1 MRTSSGYDQSGD
13 AYDKGAGGGGGA
25 VNSVTGNLVD
35 NTDPANPVVNDVV
48 IPDTYFVC
56 DETGDDLNS
65 GTSAAA
71 PWKTLTPLA
80 TLLSMNIGVDVFV
93 HFLSSATYALTNA
106 DLGDGRVFFVDHA
119 ASTIGLDNTTYNGF
133 QLSVVGANTSLS
145 IVNQV
150 SPLYSV
156 VCDVES
162 VTFVNN
168 NYTLTY
174 NFINANT
181 ITFDGVANFDGSMD
195 LIARKNI
202 FFNSSSLFTG
212 ALKISVDGNLGVAGN
227 FTTNNNVS
235 ISAKTL
241 TIDSGSFQP
250 NGGIFEIDVGAVY
263 RGPVPLISAPSVS
276 DTTVIR
282 VNIGG
287 QSAQP
292 WASTPWGVFGANAG
306 VSLLVEGYLDD
317 SWYKGDASGAN
328 PSGDISL
335 RYSYSRGFAVKQ
347 SKGLTGFNEPGS
359 CVVLYD
365 EANLNGSIVASP
377 AGLFRGLR
385 IFDPV
390 STPLNLPAHT
400 AADGLYFYT
409 YDGSAFQVSTTPF
422 TFDQFLVMIAAQI
435 NGVRFGLRECHGL
448 EDYHAHKGFHDTI
461 GTYKLSAGG
470 DFSGYVD
477 GSNLAAEIKPDIS
490 SFTIWDEDLPTVINA
505 LNGDVEGYT
514 TVRLLN
520 AGDLSFTPAY
530 ETPIPVVENLVDNRP
545 YWNEFTGGAWQQTL
559 FGSGQY
565 GKVFVMALPT
575 TQDAHSQQFRLV
587 FIQPQ
592 IVSGNLTT
600 IRNVQPSQ
608 YNYGALTSLLP
619 EAVIVGSIIYQYQ
632 PSGTPLLRLRII
644 ECTKIFG
651 NRIAQFGIAG
661 SQGLTSVSVDLETI
675 SGDGTLGDPI
685 KLLAP
690 APYSSPFGATTGTVV
705 ISPNV
710 FSVFTNALDATITFQ
725 LAGTVLA
732 GRANEYHI
740 RFTTGAVVTAITF
753 DPAVTWNSAPVFAPS
768 TTYEVSIVDG
778 FGVWVEY
785 V

>member
-13 AYDKGAGGGGGA
+13 AYDKGAGAGGA

-35 NTDPANPVVNDVV
+35 NTDPANPVVDAPTVPRVVYLSATTGNDANDGLS
-48 IPDTYFVC
+48 IAT
-56 DETGDDLNS
+56 
-65 GTSAAA
+65 
-71 PWKTLTPLA
+71 PWQTTTRASIWLEANFGSPVAL
-80 TLLSMNIGVDVFV
+80 V
-93 HFLSSATYALTNA
+93 FLSPGTYTFLNVGLGGSSLLLT
-106 DLGDGRVFFVDHA
+106 
-119 ASTIGLDNTTYNGF
+119 SE
-133 QLSVVGANTSLS
+133 VGAN
-145 IVNQV
+145 IVINECTYGAADYLRVNTLGNFTLLNQV
-150 SPLYSV
+150 SSIYALEVLCANFLHDSSNFPVSVASIRAGYSAGFFESTLSGSQWF
-156 VCDVES
+156 VEAMTIGIN
-162 VTFVNN
+162 VLNVGPN
-168 NYTLTY
+168 
-174 NFINANT
+174 INAAFKALRNMGFQSS
-181 ITFDGVANFDGSMD
+181 INLLGGSLSLSSPGVSRSN
-195 LIARKNI
+195 
-202 FFNSSSLFTG
+202 
-212 ALKISVDGNLGVAGN
+212 GV
-227 FTTNNNVS
+227 V
-235 ISAKTL
+235 
-241 TIDSGSFQP
+241 
-250 NGGIFEIDVGAVY
+250 
-263 RGPVPLISAPSVS
+263 LISAPSQANATQVYVDLGTI
-276 DTTVIR
+276 DTSTDL
-282 VNIGG
+282 
-287 QSAQP
+287 
-292 WASTPWGVFGANAG
+292 TPWGVFGANDG
-306 VSLLVEGYLDD
+306 VSLSVSGYLGDD
-317 SWYKGDASGAN
+317 FYPVDAVNGN
-328 PSGDISL
+328 PAGNTTL

-347 SKGLTGFNEPGS
+347 SKGLTGFNAPGN

-365 EANLNGSIVASP
+365 VVNLGGSIVNAP
-377 AGLFRGLR
+377 EALFRGAR

-390 STPLNLPAHT
+390 TVPLNFPPHAN
-400 AADGLYFYT
+400 ADGLYFYT

-422 TFDQFLVMIAAQI
+422 TFDQFLVMLAAQI
-435 NGVRFGLRECHGL
+435 NGTRFGLRECHGHM
-448 EDYHAHKGFHDTI
+448 DYLAHQEFHNVW

-490 SFTIWDEDLPTVINA
+490 SFTIHDEDLPTVITA

-514 TVRLLN
+514 TVRFLN

-530 ETPIPVVENLVDNRP
+530 ETPIPVVENLVDNWP

-559 FGSGQY
+559 FGSGEY
-565 GKVFVMALPT
+565 GKVFVMALPV
-575 TQDAHSQQFRLV
+575 TQDAHSQQFRLL

-592 IVSGNLTT
+592 IVSNNLTT

-661 SQGLTSVSVDLETI
+661 SQGLTSVATDLETI

-690 APYSSPFGATTGTVV
+690 APYSSPFGATTGTVA

-710 FSVFTNALDATITFQ
+710 FSVFTNPLGATITFQ
-725 LAGTVLA
+725 LAGAVIS